1 MRDGF
6 SALMWELSCVTPA
19 AHRLWLTVGA
29 VRDSSHQK
37 LFEVCWTSYYSTLC
51 ASWTTGQQ
59 ISPGNSLLSPDWL
72 QTILL
77 FCFCRHNLHLYTLGR
92 RSLICSYL
100 GIYNWLTDWN
110 WFESFW
116 SPWALELQSQC
127 LFSLP
132 EDPLLDDVATWCD
145 DSDNSKGENFLQQNG
160 ESRWQGILCSPLGVL
175 RQGLV
180 VTSVLVLPGKWA
192 EGSSGF
198 RSAGRLRECILKIIF
213 QSDNSHLKCLSEK
226 HGWSLA
232 SRLLLG
238 IQDVLLISPWY
249 LL

>member
-77 FCFCRHNLHLYTLGR
+77 FCFCRYNLHLYTLGR

-132 EDPLLDDVATWCD
+132 EDPLLDDVATWWFWQQQGGKLFTAERRKPLTGHPVFTLGSVKARLSC
-145 DSDNSKGENFLQQNG
+145 NF
-160 ESRWQGILCSPLGVL
+160 RV
-175 RQGLV
+175 
-180 VTSVLVLPGKWA
+180 
-192 EGSSGF
+192 GF
-198 RSAGRLRECILKIIF
+198 TWKVSWG
-213 QSDNSHLKCLSEK
+213 
-226 HGWSLA
+226 
-232 SRLLLG
+232 
-238 IQDVLLISPWY
+238 
-249 LL
+249 